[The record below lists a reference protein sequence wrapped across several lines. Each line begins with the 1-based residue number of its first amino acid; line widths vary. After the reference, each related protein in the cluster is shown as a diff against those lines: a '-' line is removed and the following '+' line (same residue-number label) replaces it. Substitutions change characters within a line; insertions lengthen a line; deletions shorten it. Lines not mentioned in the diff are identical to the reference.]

1 VSKACAIVELSRRA
15 WYREDPVERQ
25 LAADQPIID
34 ALNAVVEKHA
44 RWGFWKCFYR
54 LRNLGHPWNHKRV
67 WRVYTQMRLNQKR
80 RTKKRL
86 PERTPSPLDIPA
98 QLNHTWSFDFMSDSL
113 YSGQRYRVLNILDE
127 GVREA
132 LDIVV
137 DTSITAHRVVRTLEQ
152 IKAERGLPSVIR
164 VDNGS
169 EMTSQVFTDW
179 CEAHNIRIA
188 YIQPGKPNQNAYI
201 ERFNRSFR
209 DEVLDPHLFSNLNQ
223 VRELSWAWRLTYN
236 EERPHKSL
244 GNIPPAEFKRRL
256 NAENSSLELCT

>member
-1 VSKACAIVELSRRA
+1 MELSRRA
-15 WYREDPVERQ
+15 WYREDPAERQ

-34 ALNAVVEKHA
+34 ALNAVVKKHA

-86 PERTPSPLDIPA
+86 PERTPAPLDIPA

-113 YSGQRYRVLNILDE
+113 YSGQRYRVLHILDE

-137 DTSITAHRVVRTLEQ
+137 DTR
-152 IKAERGLPSVIR
+152 
-164 VDNGS
+164 
-169 EMTSQVFTDW
+169 
-179 CEAHNIRIA
+179 
-188 YIQPGKPNQNAYI
+188 NAMI
-201 ERFNRSFR
+201 
-209 DEVLDPHLFSNLNQ
+209 
-223 VRELSWAWRLTYN
+223 
-236 EERPHKSL
+236 
-244 GNIPPAEFKRRL
+244 
-256 NAENSSLELCT
+256 

>member
-1 VSKACAIVELSRRA
+1 
-15 WYREDPVERQ
+15 
-25 LAADQPIID
+25 
-34 ALNAVVEKHA
+34 
-44 RWGFWKCFYR
+44 
-54 LRNLGHPWNHKRV
+54 
-67 WRVYTQMRLNQKR
+67 M
-80 RTKKRL
+80 
-86 PERTPSPLDIPA
+86 
-98 QLNHTWSFDFMSDSL
+98 
-113 YSGQRYRVLNILDE
+113 LNILDE

-137 DTSITAHRVVRTLEQ
+137 DTSITAQRVVWTLEQ
-152 IKAERGLPSVIR
+152 IKAERALPSVIR

-169 EMTSQVFTDW
+169 EMTSRVFTDW

-223 VRELSWAWRLTYN
+223 VREISWAWRLTYN
-236 EERPHKSL
+236 EERPHESL

-256 NAENSSLELCT
+256 KAENSSLELCT

>member
-1 VSKACAIVELSRRA
+1 
-15 WYREDPVERQ
+15 
-25 LAADQPIID
+25 
-34 ALNAVVEKHA
+34 
-44 RWGFWKCFYR
+44 
-54 LRNLGHPWNHKRV
+54 
-67 WRVYTQMRLNQKR
+67 M
-80 RTKKRL
+80 
-86 PERTPSPLDIPA
+86 
-98 QLNHTWSFDFMSDSL
+98 
-113 YSGQRYRVLNILDE
+113 LNILDE

-223 VRELSWAWRLTYN
+223 VREVSWAWRLTYN